1 MLPEAARR
9 DAMRGRHPR
18 RCGYDG
24 RERNELPPGRED
36 VVEDRRSRGRRSGG
50 LGLARGRW
58 RFAGPVAVGLL
69 AVVLVGCPSTA
80 DPPATTITVEGR
92 VLAREGTPLAGVLV
106 HAQGEL
112 TTTEAD
118 GGFRLEGIEPPY
130 TLTLGSGGSSPWV
143 HAYEGLTATAPLLVP
158 KGPQADAYVSW
169 LGGAFLGLGNLPDD
183 ERVIVGVEGI
193 AAPAFGLGE
202 AGGGAT
208 SYLASVWWYGPG
220 ATVPARVHALRARVD
235 AQGYPIAYFGYDV
248 HDVTVTN
255 GGTTVH
261 DVLLNQVVPDSRL
274 DGTVAVAGGGL
285 LTNTQV
291 LARFDASYGLLVAT
305 APASATLN
313 APVPDIGDGSV
324 VAVAEAEYAYGKTVA
339 WTSVP
344 VGPPFVLEVPTPPQL
359 LAPVPG
365 VADVTA
371 ATEFR
376 AEGGP
381 AGGRLF
387 VWEPNAPA
395 DGPTL
400 AVTTAAD
407 AARMPDVTPLGLALV
422 PGGRYRWSVRAL
434 AAENYAAAVSVP
446 AIDRGLLVYG
456 VLGTVPQDGAIAAS
470 TSRVMTLAP

>member
-1 MLPEAARR
+1 M
-9 DAMRGRHPR
+9 
-18 RCGYDG
+18 
-24 RERNELPPGRED
+24 
-36 VVEDRRSRGRRSGG
+36 
-50 LGLARGRW
+50 
-58 RFAGPVAVGLL
+58 
-69 AVVLVGCPSTA
+69 LVGCPSA
-80 DPPATTITVEGR
+80 GDPPATTITVEGR
-92 VLAREGTPLAGVLV
+92 VLAFEGTPLAGVLV

-118 GGFRLEGIEPPY
+118 GGFRLEGIAPPY
-130 TLTLGSGGSSPWV
+130 TLTLGSGGSDPWV
-143 HAYEGLTATAPLLVP
+143 HAYEGLTGPAPLLVP
-158 KGPQADAYVSW
+158 KRPEGEAYASW
-169 LGGAFLGLGNLPDD
+169 LGGALLGLGALPDD

-208 SYLASVWWYGPG
+208 SYLASVGWYGPG
-220 ATVPARVHALRARVD
+220 ASVPARVHALRAQVD
-235 AQGYPIAYFGYDV
+235 AQGYPTAYLGYDV
-248 HDVTVTN
+248 RDVTLTN
-255 GGTTVH
+255 GGATVN
-261 DVLLNQVVPDSRL
+261 DVQLNQVVPDSRL

-285 LTNTQV
+285 LEYTHV
-291 LARFDASYGLLVAT
+291 LARFGASYGLLVAAT
-305 APASATLN
+305 PASATLN
-313 APVPDIGDGSV
+313 VPVPDIGDGSV
-324 VAVAEAEYAYGKTVA
+324 VAVAEADYAHGTTLA

-344 VGPPFVLEVPTPPQL
+344 VGPSFALEVPTPPQL

-395 DGPTL
+395 DGPRL

-446 AIDRGLLVYG
+446 AIDRGYLLYG
-456 VLGTVPQDGAIAAS
+456 VLGALPQDGAIAAS
-470 TSRVMTLAP
+470 TSRAMTLAP